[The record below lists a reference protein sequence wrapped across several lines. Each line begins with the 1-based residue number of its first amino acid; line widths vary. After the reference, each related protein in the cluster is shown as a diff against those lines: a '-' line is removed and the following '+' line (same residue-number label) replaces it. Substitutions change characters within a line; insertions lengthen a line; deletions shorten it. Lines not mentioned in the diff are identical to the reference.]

1 MNLNNIPVDELV
13 VIDANIILY
22 AAQQLSPQC
31 KRLLYRCADN
41 DVKGVLPAHI
51 LAEIM
56 HQLMIAEAR
65 DNGWIQ
71 GTNPAKQLTRNPD
84 IVKKL
89 FRYEE
94 VLRDILAI
102 GLQIEPL
109 QSEDFITALDIQHR
123 FGLLTNDALLVAVA
137 RRLRTKSIVS
147 ADKIFSQ
154 VQGFLVYAP
163 DDLNE
168 L

>member
-1 MNLNNIPVDELV
+1 MNLNNIPVDDLV

-22 AAQQLSPQC
+22 AVQQLSSQC

-41 DVKGVLPAHI
+41 DVKGILPTHI

-71 GTNPAKQLTRNPD
+71 GTNPAKQLSKNPD

-94 VLRDILAI
+94 VLRDISNRQFPSFTRLNSYCLFNT
-102 GLQIEPL
+102 G
-109 QSEDFITALDIQHR
+109 DIN
-123 FGLLTNDALLVAVA
+123 FAVA
-137 RRLRTKSIVS
+137 
-147 ADKIFSQ
+147 F
-154 VQGFLVYAP
+154 
-163 DDLNE
+163 
-168 L
+168 